1 MVTNGVEHISY
12 APKLSLSASC
22 SAALQSSNK
31 SYVSNEAGC
40 LAEEHSRCLKFFT
53 FGVEHISCE
62 PELSQWASH
71 AAASQSTVT
80 GIFLTRRNNFPEDD
94 TLLSRFLV
102 RSSSFCYFAPFQT

>member
-40 LAEEHSRCLKFFT
+40 LAEEHSRCLNFFT

-62 PELSQWASH
+62 PELSLWALH
-71 AAASQSTVT
+71 TVASQSTIT
-80 GIFLTRRNNFPEDD
+80 CMLLTERN
-94 TLLSRFLV
+94 
-102 RSSSFCYFAPFQT
+102 